1 MATVSKYTRVLTSS
15 GYKNITDIRT
25 SDIVYSANMKPT
37 KVVSLEE
44 IKLSDPIIEIKYQNW
59 YVPLYCTPNTK
70 LLVCESIDSPYSV
83 KFVDSTKVKSG
94 SYTVCLENIYK
105 MLYSMQNNIS
115 LSSILVYFSEAVQN
129 SWNSSI
135 SQNINPEK
143 IKTDIGYLIGLYCG
157 YGSTFVKTDIDN
169 KSTSIHNIVFRLGP
183 NSDLCDKIH
192 EMLNYYL
199 DAKCNVEIVESNY
212 IITLDSPNAAS
223 FFNLFGSHEN
233 KNIPEV
239 LRINDIDY
247 VKGIFGGLSDNI
259 NNVSRFIAP
268 NRELAEVYVWICAI
282 LGAAFEHNHKLS
294 FDAASE
300 NQNNRDIWAMYV
312 KHRQPDALNK
322 VDYVRNVDSRGK
334 SNVFYKL
341 NVENPDEGIIMNNAV
356 VSFVEK

>member
-1 MATVSKYTRVLTSS
+1 MASFHPYL
-15 GYKNITDIRT
+15 
-25 SDIVYSANMKPT
+25 AN
-37 KVVSLEE
+37 
-44 IKLSDPIIEIKYQNW
+44 
-59 YVPLYCTPNTK
+59 
-70 LLVCESIDSPYSV
+70 LL
-83 KFVDSTKVKSG
+83 
-94 SYTVCLENIYK
+94 L
-105 MLYSMQNNIS
+105 
-115 LSSILVYFSEAVQN
+115 
-129 SWNSSI
+129 
-135 SQNINPEK
+135 
-143 IKTDIGYLIGLYCG
+143 
-157 YGSTFVKTDIDN
+157 
-169 KSTSIHNIVFRLGP
+169 
-183 NSDLCDKIH
+183 
-192 EMLNYYL
+192 
-199 DAKCNVEIVESNY
+199 
-212 IITLDSPNAAS
+212 LDSPNAVS

-233 KNIPEV
+233 KNIPDI

-356 VSFVEK
+356 VSFVHK